1 MHPVLEHTPGVLSGR
16 PHQSPSRQQRP
27 ADPRWESTVLFKGFN
42 ASTAE
47 TGLLEVDEIAEINGS
62 PELVRGSHSSGSVTK
77 PDTPDPPAAPQSHA
91 NPPIQQAAS
100 AAHQHRSNDAQ
111 VQSTAATSR
120 SIVAAE
126 TADHQPHAS
135 NSRASSAPAPD
146 LGHSLEL
153 GAQQEGCSQSQGLGA
168 DVGPRLGVDKQ
179 QDMQVCL
186 YAQCLGIMVPRS
198 RES

>member
-27 ADPRWESTVLFKGFN
+27 ADPRRESTVLFKGFT

-62 PELVRGSHSSGSVTK
+62 PELVRVSHSSGSVTK
-77 PDTPDPPAAPQSHA
+77 PETPDPPAAPQSHA

-111 VQSTAATSR
+111 VLSTAASSG

-179 QDMQVCL
+179 QDMQVWL
-186 YAQCLGIMVPRS
+186 YAQCLGIMVPRT